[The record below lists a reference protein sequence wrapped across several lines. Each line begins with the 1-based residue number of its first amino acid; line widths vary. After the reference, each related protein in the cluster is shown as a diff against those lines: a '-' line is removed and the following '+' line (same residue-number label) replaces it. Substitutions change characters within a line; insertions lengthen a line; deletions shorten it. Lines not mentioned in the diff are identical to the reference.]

1 VTVPLVKPKAR
12 ADLAVEELDGEAVIF
27 DEESG
32 DLHHLNPTATVV
44 FGLCDGSATMRDL
57 SADLSGVFGVPLEE
71 IEAQVRTLVRQFRKA
86 NLLEPGRSE
95 PSASD
100 RMETTQGAS

>member
-1 VTVPLVKPKAR
+1 VTVPLVKPRIR

-27 DEESG
+27 DEANG

-44 FGLCDGSATMRDL
+44 FGLCDGSATMHDL
-57 SADLSGVFGVPLEE
+57 STDLSRAFGVPLEDVE
-71 IEAQVRTLVRQFRKA
+71 SQVRRLVRQFRKA

-95 PSASD
+95 RSASD
-100 RMETTQGAS
+100 RTETTPEGS

>member
-1 VTVPLVKPKAR
+1 VPLVKPKAR

-32 DLHHLNPTATVV
+32 DLHHLNPTATIVL
-44 FGLCDGSATMRDL
+44 GLCDGTATMHSL
-57 SADLSGVFGVPLEE
+57 SADLARAFGAPLEDVE
-71 IEAQVRTLVRQFRKA
+71 PQVRTLVRQFRKA
-86 NLLEPGRSE
+86 NLLEPGRFE

-100 RMETTQGAS
+100 LTEPTPGAS